1 MVKLFIEGGGDH
13 NPALASELRQ
23 AFSVF
28 LSKARPHS
36 RNPRIVACG
45 GRDSAFK
52 DFCTACNNNEN
63 AMLLVDSEDPVTA
76 LGPIEHLKTRDNWSF
91 PDSVNDS
98 RCGLMVTCME
108 SWFFADIETLSA
120 YFGNDFKKNNFQK
133 NSSSIENMDRK
144 SVLSI
149 LENASKDT
157 KKGQYSKG
165 RDSFKILMKIDPKK
179 VTEKSR
185 WAKIFLE
192 NLDTLL

>member
-1 MVKLFIEGGGDH
+1 
-13 NPALASELRQ
+13 
-23 AFSVF
+23 
-28 LSKARPHS
+28 
-36 RNPRIVACG
+36 
-45 GRDSAFK
+45 
-52 DFCTACNNNEN
+52 
-63 AMLLVDSEDPVTA
+63 
-76 LGPIEHLKTRDNWSF
+76 
-91 PDSVNDS
+91 
-98 RCGLMVTCME
+98 MVTCME

-165 RDSFKILMKIDPKK
+165 RDSFKILMRIDPKK
-179 VTEKSR
+179 VAEKSR